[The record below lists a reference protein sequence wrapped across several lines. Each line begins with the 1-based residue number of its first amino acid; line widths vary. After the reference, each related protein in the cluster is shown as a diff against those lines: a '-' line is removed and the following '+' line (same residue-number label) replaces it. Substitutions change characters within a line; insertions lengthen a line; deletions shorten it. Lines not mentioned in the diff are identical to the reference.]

1 MSDIDNVRACAPFPS
16 HFVNV
21 LGSNLHYVDEGAG
34 DPILFLHGNGCSS
47 YIWRNIIPHMKSTG
61 RCIALDLVG
70 MGMSD
75 KPDIAYRF
83 VDHVRYVEGF
93 IDAMKLRNI
102 TLVLHDWGAPLGFH
116 YAMRNQDNIKGLAFF
131 ADAMLTPIRGW
142 DQFLPEHKALFQ
154 AFRSPDTGWD
164 MAVNQNMF
172 MEKVIPAGIARKL
185 SKEEMDCYLAPFR
198 DPGSRKPL
206 AQWPKELPIEGDP
219 ADVTRLVEEYGVA
232 LEHSDLPKLLMYAT
246 LPQQLR
252 AVPMS
257 GIVNALADAKTNP
270 VVDWCESHLKG
281 LTVKN
286 IGVGIH
292 YVQEDNPQAISNA
305 LHEWYADRISIR

>member
-1 MSDIDNVRACAPFPS
+1 MSDINNVRACAPFSS

-206 AQWPKELPIEGDP
+206 AQGASHRRRSRGCYAPRRGIWRCPRAFRPAQAFDVRHVASAIESS
-219 ADVTRLVEEYGVA
+219 ADVGDRERTGRREDESSCRLVREPSQGFDGKKHWCWDSLRTGRQSA
-232 LEHSDLPKLLMYAT
+232 GNQQCAT
-246 LPQQLR
+246 
-252 AVPMS
+252 
-257 GIVNALADAKTNP
+257 
-270 VVDWCESHLKG
+270 
-281 LTVKN
+281 
-286 IGVGIH
+286 
-292 YVQEDNPQAISNA
+292 
-305 LHEWYADRISIR
+305 